1 MTISAKQTVA
11 AVEPAL
17 SRVDYLPIAEH
28 GIIGDLHSIA
38 LVGTDGRIDWYC
50 CPRFDSP
57 SVFGGILDHE
67 RGGFYQIGPAAEECI
82 PKQLYFPD
90 TNVLITRFLTPGGV
104 GEVQDF
110 MPIRHGAAAHRHRL
124 IRRVLGVRGE
134 MRFRID
140 VQPRFNYARDVHE
153 TIFFENGVLFRS
165 PGLCLALE
173 TAIPLDFHAAGAV
186 GEFTLLPG
194 ETATFVLEQVPETY
208 VPASYSEDET
218 REAFESTVDYWRRW
232 LAQARYQG
240 RWREMLHRS
249 ALTLKLMT
257 HRPTGGIV
265 AAPTTS
271 LPEQLGGGRNWD
283 YRYTWIR
290 DAAFSLYA
298 LLLLGFTEEAAAFMD
313 WLTERFREPR
323 AAEAGPLQLMYAVD
337 GNSELEEEIL
347 EHLEGYRGS
356 APVRVG
362 NGAATQL
369 QLDIYGEL
377 VDSVYLFN
385 KGGTPISHDAWMD
398 LNRLVDW
405 VCENW
410 DQADEGIWEVRGGR
424 RHFTYSR
431 LMSWVAIER
440 AIRISLQRGLPCD
453 LARWQASRDQIY
465 HQIMQRGWNEQKQA
479 FVQHY
484 DTEVLDAGVLIMPLV
499 KFISPTDPR
508 WLSTLDAITD
518 SLVADSLVYR
528 YDIETS
534 PDGLEGGEGTFS
546 ICTFWYVEAL
556 ARAGRVDE
564 ARLAFE
570 KMLTY
575 ANHLGL
581 YSEQIGLTGESLGNF
596 PQAFTHLALISAGHY
611 LDRRLDHRGRGV

>member
-1 MTISAKQTVA
+1 MKADTQTVA
-11 AVEPAL
+11 ARPA
-17 SRVDYLPIAEH
+17 VAAMTDYLPIAEH

-38 LVGTDGRIDWYC
+38 LVGTDGTIDWYC
-50 CPRFDSP
+50 CPSFDSP
-57 SVFGGILDHE
+57 SVFGAILDKN
-67 RGGFYQIGPAAEECI
+67 RGGFYRIAPTLEEWT

-271 LPEQLGGGRNWD
+271 LPEELGGGRNWD

-323 AAEAGPLQLMYAVD
+323 SAEAGPLQLMYGID
-337 GNSELEEEIL
+337 GRTELDEEIL
-347 EHLEGYRGS
+347 DHLEGYRGS
-356 APVRVG
+356 APVRIG

-377 VDSVYLFN
+377 
-385 KGGTPISHDAWMD
+385 
-398 LNRLVDW
+398 
-405 VCENW
+405 
-410 DQADEGIWEVRGGR
+410 
-424 RHFTYSR
+424 
-431 LMSWVAIER
+431 
-440 AIRISLQRGLPCD
+440 
-453 LARWQASRDQIY
+453 
-465 HQIMQRGWNEQKQA
+465 
-479 FVQHY
+479 
-484 DTEVLDAGVLIMPLV
+484 
-499 KFISPTDPR
+499 
-508 WLSTLDAITD
+508 
-518 SLVADSLVYR
+518 ADSLALFDEYAHAP
-528 YDIETS
+528 YY
-534 PDGLEGGEGTFS
+534 EGWNAVTK
-546 ICTFWYVEAL
+546 L
-556 ARAGRVDE
+556 
-564 ARLAFE
+564 L
-570 KMLTY
+570 
-575 ANHLGL
+575 
-581 YSEQIGLTGESLGNF
+581 
-596 PQAFTHLALISAGHY
+596 
-611 LDRRLDHRGRGV
+611 